1 MFSFSTSQQLPKKLS
16 PSDSDPFLLQILMNR
31 FCRRSKNV
39 FFHFHSSYSL
49 IEAQLATTALVCLM
63 MESIN
68 EIKSIFDCVGVLWVC
83 VECVQAWVQ
92 MWVFVCLE
100 VLVLFGV

>member
-1 MFSFSTSQQLPKKLS
+1 M
-16 PSDSDPFLLQILMNR
+16 
-31 FCRRSKNV
+31 C

-68 EIKSIFDCVGVLWVC
+68 EIKSIFDCVGVLWECVVSVCC
-83 VECVQAWVQ
+83 VECVSVCVWVD
-92 MWVFVCLE
+92 VCWY
-100 VLVLFGV
+100 G